1 MTWSLRVSNGD
12 LVLNGT
18 RFETVSGENKLFQ
31 DLRCYLL
38 ERMGS
43 DPLHRTYGSLLDG
56 GVLPSGKIVPSPIA
70 RTDWRAVT
78 LEIESEIR
86 RIAAEYQNRQLQ
98 RAKED
103 RLRYGRSTL
112 TAGEILAEVGDIR
125 FTQEQDKLKI
135 QILVIAGSS
144 IETTLAI
151 DLSAAMVM

>member
-1 MTWSLRVSNGD
+1 MTWSLRISNGD
-12 LVLNGT
+12 LVLDGT
-18 RFETVSGENKLFQ
+18 KFETVSGENKLFQ

-38 ERMGS
+38 ERMGT

-86 RIAAEYQNRQLQ
+86 RVAAEYQNRQLQ

-112 TAGEILAEVGDIR
+112 AAGEILAEIGDIR
-125 FTQEQDKLKI
+125 FTQEQDTLRV
-135 QILVIAGSS
+135 QISVQAGNSRG
-144 IETTLAI
+144 TTLAI
-151 DLSAAMVM
+151 DLPAAMVI